1 MDKINNAKAYDDSMS
16 FTEMSKNILEEPYEK
31 NYANV
36 YEKGA
41 LINMAL
47 DIELRSLSNGEKGV
61 LWLMK
66 ELSKKYGNHTP
77 FQDADLIDEIVA
89 MTYPEIRTFFDTHV
103 IGDTPI
109 NYNDYLA
116 KVGLQTET

>member
-1 MDKINNAKAYDDSMS
+1 MDKVENAKSYDDTMS
-16 FTEMSKNILEEPYEK
+16 FTVMSKNILEEPYKE

-47 DIELRSLSNGEKGV
+47 DINLRELSGGEKGV

-66 ELSKKYGNHTP
+66 ELSKKYGDSKP
-77 FQDADLIDEIVA
+77 FEDDKLIDEIVA
-89 MTYPEIRTFFDTHV
+89 MTYPEIREFFNAHV
-103 IGDTPI
+103 IGKHS
-109 NYNDYLA
+109 YRL
-116 KVGLQTET
+116 